1 MSRTEKIQRHFNS
14 MAHRYD
20 VRYDGDRGRRYY
32 DHLSELVF
40 HRISGGGKLL
50 DLGCGTG
57 LFVERYL
64 MRGEKAMGLDLSRGM
79 IERAIQRCPGTSFT
93 VASAD
98 QIPFREGT
106 FDVVVSLLVFS
117 YMSDPE
123 QMLREAFRVLRPGGK
138 AVICTLGRNILTSGL
153 PAIYQIS
160 EVMRVSEVCVGAFGE
175 RYYNEA
181 EMKELYERAGF
192 EEIEVERCSFAHY
205 GMIDPVFQLARKVEP
220 FVEKHLPHLTYNL
233 CASGQKSH

>member
-1 MSRTEKIQRHFNS
+1 MSGTEKIQRHFNS

-64 MRGEKAMGLDLSRGM
+64 MRGENAMGLDISRGM

-106 FDVVVSLLVFS
+106 FEVLVSLLVFS
-117 YMSDPE
+117 YVSDPE
-123 QMLREAFRVLRPGGK
+123 RMLREVRGVLKPGGKVLLVEPRLHVTRDMFDRMLAAAAAAGFRVLGTPKVSLSRA
-138 AVICTLGRNILTSGL
+138 AVLGQGRQLGR
-153 PAIYQIS
+153 
-160 EVMRVSEVCVGAFGE
+160 
-175 RYYNEA
+175 
-181 EMKELYERAGF
+181 
-192 EEIEVERCSFAHY
+192 
-205 GMIDPVFQLARKVEP
+205 DPG
-220 FVEKHLPHLTYNL
+220 T
-233 CASGQKSH
+233 ASI